1 MVRHA
6 LTLASITAVCLAS
19 FASTACSHAAH
30 APATAASVPAKS
42 GKATK
47 TAKAAKAKAPNAK
60 TDSESTDEKAE
71 TASASEPTEAA
82 PAVRKLGDYHVYQY
96 SGTFSKEPISL
107 TEQVV
112 AEEEGHVLVVDFVL
126 QEGNQMSALRVRMRG
141 DEEILK
147 VSRMTENGEV
157 DATKEDYDAMMKR
170 TAFVPDSND
179 EALGT
184 EHTSCMVG
192 NEQVDCD
199 VTTYQVTI
207 GRKHAK
213 LSITTSAQVPGRDIG
228 GDVVAKDGK
237 VLYSAR
243 LVERGN
249 QPPVVE
255 SLARADVRFMPEG
268 P

>member
-1 MVRHA
+1 
-6 LTLASITAVCLAS
+6 
-19 FASTACSHAAH
+19 
-30 APATAASVPAKS
+30 VPAKS
-42 GKATK
+42 AKTTK
-47 TAKAAKAKAPNAK
+47 TAKAAKAKVDPEA
-60 TDSESTDEKAE
+60 STDE
-71 TASASEPTEAA
+71 TADSASEPTAETA

-179 EALGT
+179 QALGT

-207 GRKHAK
+207 GRRQAK

-237 VLYSAR
+237 VIYSAR